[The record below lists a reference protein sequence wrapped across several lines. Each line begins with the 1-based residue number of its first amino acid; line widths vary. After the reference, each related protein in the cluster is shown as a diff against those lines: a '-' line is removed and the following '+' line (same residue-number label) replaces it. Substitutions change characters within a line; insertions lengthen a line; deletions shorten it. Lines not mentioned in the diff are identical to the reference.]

1 MTPISNYA
9 NSLLGELT
17 QISGRRLLGR
27 QILIFAM
34 LGLVVVF
41 GGLTACNNSS
51 KPAASATSTSG
62 EAATQPAIPVVVTA
76 VRQGSIDVNLF
87 ALGTVTPLNT
97 VVVHSFVDGQVMS
110 IAFKEGQMVNAGD
123 LLAKID
129 PRPFEVQLTLA
140 NGQLARDQALLDN
153 AQADLERY
161 KTLLTQDSIS
171 RQVVDTQE
179 SLVRQHKGAVLADQG
194 SIDNAKLQLKHT
206 DVIAPISGRVG
217 LRQVGPGNM
226 VRATDAN
233 GIVVITQLQPVG
245 VVFTAP
251 EDALPRV
258 MKQLSAGGRVPV
270 DAYDRA
276 QQEKLGK
283 GWLLA
288 TDNQIDAATGT
299 IKIKAEFPNANGSL
313 FANQFV
319 NVRMSLETLSNAT
332 LVPSAAIQRGAAGTF
347 VYVVK
352 DDNTVSVTPV
362 KVVSV
367 QGETTATNTG
377 VAIGALVVVDGADRL
392 RDGAKVEVTVRDA
405 PLAVSAKEARSGKKS
420 HNRQA
425 KAKQSKVKQSSAQG
439 SLKWSRQLS
448 MRSTT

>member
-17 QISGRRLLGR
+17 QISGHRLLGR
-27 QILIFAM
+27 QMLIFAM
-34 LGLVVVF
+34 LGLVVF

-51 KPAASATSTSG
+51 KPAASATSSSG

-76 VRQGSIDVNLF
+76 VRQGSMDVNLF

-153 AQADLERY
+153 AVADLERY

-332 LVPSAAIQRGAAGTF
+332 LVPSAAIQRGAAGAF

-405 PLAVSAKEARSGKKS
+405 PLEASAKEARGGKKS

-425 KAKQSKVKQSSAQG
+425 KVKQSKAKQSSAQD

-448 MRSTT
+448 MRSAT

>member
-9 NSLLGELT
+9 YSLLGELT

-27 QILIFAM
+27 HMRVVAM
-34 LGLVVVF
+34 LGLAVF

-51 KPAASATSTSG
+51 KPAASATPNSG
-62 EAATQPAIPVVVTA
+62 DAATQPAIPVVVTA
-76 VRQGSIDVNLF
+76 VRQGTMDVNLF

-140 NGQLARDQALLDN
+140 TGQLARDQALLDN

-258 MKQLSAGGRVPV
+258 MKQLSAGRVPV

-276 QQEKLGK
+276 QQERLGK

-377 VAIGALVVVDGADRL
+377 VAIGAMVVVDGADRL
-392 RDGAKVEVTVRDA
+392 RDGAKVEAVVRDA
-405 PLAVSAKEARSGKKS
+405 PLEASAKEARSGKKS